1 MQPFHRGYII
11 SEYNILI
18 CDIQEYILYSLK
30 VLSIHT
36 LHDKAPA
43 S

>member
-1 MQPFHRGYII
+1 MQPFHRGYIT

-36 LHDKAPA
+36 LHDKALA